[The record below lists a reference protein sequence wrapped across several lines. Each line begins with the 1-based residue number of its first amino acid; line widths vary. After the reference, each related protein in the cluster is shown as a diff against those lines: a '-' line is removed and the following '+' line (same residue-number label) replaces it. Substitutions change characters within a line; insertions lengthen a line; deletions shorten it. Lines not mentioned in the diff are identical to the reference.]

1 MKILALSAAFAVIS
15 SSAFAAAAAPVGP
28 VGPVGYDYAIVR
40 LADLDIGQPA
50 DARRL
55 EKRLET
61 ASMAACGA
69 QRFSARDVKRAI
81 AGSDCYRETLAEAR
95 ISAEAKLAAR

>member
-1 MKILALSAAFAVIS
+1 MKILARSAAFAVIS
-15 SSAFAAAAAPVGP
+15 SSAFAAAP

-40 LADLDIGQPA
+40 LADLDINQTA

-55 EKRLET
+55 EKRLAT

>member
-15 SSAFAAAAAPVGP
+15 SSAFAAAP

-40 LADLDIGQPA
+40 LADLDISQPT

>member
-1 MKILALSAAFAVIS
+1 MKILAFSAAFAVIAT
-15 SSAFAAAAAPVGP
+15 SALAATPT
-28 VGPVGYDYAIVR
+28 GPVGYDYAIVR
-40 LADLDIGQPA
+40 LGDIDTSLPS

-55 EKRLET
+55 EKRLQT
-61 ASMAACGA
+61 AALSACGA

-95 ISAEAKLAAR
+95 TSAEAKIAAR

>member
-15 SSAFAAAAAPVGP
+15 SSAFAAAPVGSA
-28 VGPVGYDYAIVR
+28 GYDYAIVR

-81 AGSDCYRETLAEAR
+81 AESDCYRETLAEAR

>member
-1 MKILALSAAFAVIS
+1 MKILALSAAFAVIG
-15 SSAFAAAAAPVGP
+15 SSAFAAAPVAH
-28 VGPVGYDYAIVR
+28 VGYDYAIVR
-40 LADLDIGQPA
+40 LADLDISQPA

-55 EKRLET
+55 ETRLET

>member
-1 MKILALSAAFAVIS
+1 MKILALSAAFAVIG
-15 SSAFAAAAAPVGP
+15 SSAFAAAPVR
-28 VGPVGYDYAIVR
+28 PVGYEYAIVR
-40 LADLDIGQPA
+40 LADLDLAQPA

-61 ASMAACGA
+61 AAMAACGA

>member
-1 MKILALSAAFAVIS
+1 MKILALSAAFAVIG
-15 SSAFAAAAAPVGP
+15 SSAFAAAPVAH
-28 VGPVGYDYAIVR
+28 VGYDYAIVR
-40 LADLDIGQPA
+40 LADLDISQPA

>member
-15 SSAFAAAAAPVGP
+15 SSAFAATP

>member
-15 SSAFAAAAAPVGP
+15 SSAFAAAPVGP

-69 QRFSARDVKRAI
+69 QRFSARDVKRAV

>member
-15 SSAFAAAAAPVGP
+15 SSAFAAAP
-28 VGPVGYDYAIVR
+28 VGPVGYDYAVVQ
-40 LADLDIGQPA
+40 LSDLDIAQPA

-55 EKRLET
+55 EKRLQT
-61 ASMAACGA
+61 ASLAACGA
-69 QRFSARDVKRAI
+69 QRFSARDVKRAV

-95 ISAEAKLAAR
+95 ISAEAKLAGR